1 MGISGV
7 RDSSM
12 LEAFAAAVRDSQFA
26 AFVGGS
32 SWAYPVA
39 NLLHLLG
46 LVLLVGGIGIVDLRL
61 AGLFRPVPLAPLMQ
75 ALTPLAIAGFVLL
88 ALTGPVL
95 FASDAMTLSQ
105 SPALGWKLAL
115 IVIAGLN
122 AIAFRWVR
130 RSKSGEA
137 TPLERSFALA
147 SISLWLVIAALG
159 RMIAYT

>member
-1 MGISGV
+1 
-7 RDSSM
+7 M
-12 LEAFAAAVRDSQFA
+12 LQSFAAAVQDSEFA

-61 AGLFRPVPLAPLMQ
+61 AGVFRPIPLAPLVR

-95 FASDAMTLSQ
+95 FAGDAVTLSQ
-105 SPALGWKLAL
+105 SAALGWKLAL

-122 AIAFRWVR
+122 ALVFRSVR
-130 RSKSGEA
+130 RGNSGDP
-137 TPLERSFALA
+137 TLLERSFAVA
-147 SISLWLVIAALG
+147 SITLWLVVAALG
-159 RMIAYT
+159 RIIAYT

>member
-1 MGISGV
+1 
-7 RDSSM
+7 M
-12 LEAFAAAVRDSQFA
+12 LEAFAVAIRDSQFA
-26 AFVGGS
+26 AFVGDS
-32 SWAYPVA
+32 SWVYPVA

-61 AGLFRPVPLAPLMQ
+61 AGLFRLVPLAPLMR

-105 SPALGWKLAL
+105 SAALGWKLSL

-130 RSKSGEA
+130 RGNLGEP

-147 SISLWLVIAALG
+147 SITLWLVVAALG